1 MERMVS
7 RAKLNFDWIWLGFIV
22 GLAYLLTGFLI
33 GPRVPAER
41 QLGACVTNINL
52 PGPFGIGLN
61 CDSPELMWLAREPS
75 GLLTKNSYRQSRP
88 GLIIAAAILQ
98 VPLSLVVP
106 FGAPPQ
112 KIGWG
117 DVEGINKLF
126 KINLPTYLAYVLLN
140 IGILI
145 ASFFILRRVME
156 REHDRRAIHSASA
169 LLIVSTGLL
178 LVANDVTKAFV
189 WSPHMQMFNI
199 LVPVLS
205 LYVTLRLLR
214 GGLFD
219 RSFVLGIGLT
229 VGLGLTAYAFFV
241 VVTACAIPLAI
252 WTTIKER
259 RRRGRA
265 ATHLTAL
272 IVLSVVPS
280 LLWYAYVRTTTGA
293 FFHAEMADGELVWMT
308 EDWAKG
314 IGYFVHEWF
323 GSLREQLGFMAPQTI
338 PLAALIVWIAIFALR
353 HRTALRGASHLWPI
367 VPAGLYVS
375 IAVLGFY
382 TCIGWGAPRLAYPP
396 IPPLIAAAGAVAL
409 VLNQQLPTTER
420 RELPAGFLIIALV
433 QMVVV
438 VVKEGPWS

>member
-1 MERMVS
+1 MDLARLHCGPS
-7 RAKLNFDWIWLGFIV
+7 FFDDRISHWSTRASQRSEDN
-22 GLAYLLTGFLI
+22 
-33 GPRVPAER
+33 
-41 QLGACVTNINL
+41 CVANVNL
-52 PGPFGIGLN
+52 PGPFGFGLN
-61 CDSPELMWLAREPS
+61 CDSPELIWLAREPS

-126 KINLPTYLAYVLLN
+126 KNNLPTYLAYVLLN

-214 GGLFD
+214 GGLSD
-219 RSFVLGIGLT
+219 RSFVLGIGLK

-241 VVTACAIPLAI
+241 VVTACAIPDSDLDDDKGKDASWARCHAPNRI
-252 WTTIKER
+252 DRAER
-259 RRRGRA
+259 C
-265 ATHLTAL
+265 
-272 IVLSVVPS
+272 S
-280 LLWYAYVRTTTGA
+280 
-293 FFHAEMADGELVWMT
+293 F
-308 EDWAKG
+308 
-314 IGYFVHEWF
+314 
-323 GSLREQLGFMAPQTI
+323 
-338 PLAALIVWIAIFALR
+338 
-353 HRTALRGASHLWPI
+353 
-367 VPAGLYVS
+367 
-375 IAVLGFY
+375 
-382 TCIGWGAPRLAYPP
+382 
-396 IPPLIAAAGAVAL
+396 VAL
-409 VLNQQLPTTER
+409 VCLCTHDDGCVFPC
-420 RELPAGFLIIALV
+420 
-433 QMVVV
+433 
-438 VVKEGPWS
+438 

>member
-1 MERMVS
+1 MDRVTW
-7 RAKLNFDWIWLGFIV
+7 RGKLEIDCIWLGFIV
-22 GLAYLLTGFLI
+22 GLAFLMAGFLI
-33 GPRVPAER
+33 GPRVPAKDQE
-41 QLGACVTNINL
+41 GNCVANINL

-98 VPLSLVVP
+98 MPLSLVVP

-112 KIGWG
+112 MVGWG
-117 DVEGINKLF
+117 DTVGINKLF
-126 KINLPTYLAYVLLN
+126 KNNLPTYLAYVLLN

-145 ASFFILRRVME
+145 ASFFILLRVME
-156 REHDRRAIHSASA
+156 RENDGRAIDSASA
-169 LLIVSTGLL
+169 LLVVSIGLL

-199 LVPVLS
+199 LVPVLA
-205 LYVTLRLLR
+205 LYVTMRLFR

-219 RSFVLGIGLT
+219 RPFVLGIGLT
-229 VGLGLTAYAFFV
+229 VGLGMTAYAFFV
-241 VVTACAIPLAI
+241 VVTACALPVAI
-252 WTTIKER
+252 WATIKER
-259 RRRGRA
+259 THRVRA
-265 ATHLTAL
+265 IAHLAAL

-293 FFHAEMADGELVWMT
+293 FFHAEMADGELVWMA
-308 EDWAKG
+308 EDWAEG
-314 IGYFVHEWF
+314 IGRFVHEWF
-323 GSLREQLGFMAPQTI
+323 GSLWEQLGYMAPQTI
-338 PLAALIVWIAIFALR
+338 PLAALIALLAIFALR
-353 HRTALRGASHLWPI
+353 HRTGLRSADQVWPI
-367 VPAGLYVS
+367 VFAGLYVS

-382 TCIGWGAPRLAYPP
+382 TCVGWGAPRLAYPT

-409 VLNQQLPTTER
+409 VLNQRLPGTER
-420 RELPAGFLIIALV
+420 WELPAGFLIIALA

-438 VVKEGPWS
+438 VVKDGPWS